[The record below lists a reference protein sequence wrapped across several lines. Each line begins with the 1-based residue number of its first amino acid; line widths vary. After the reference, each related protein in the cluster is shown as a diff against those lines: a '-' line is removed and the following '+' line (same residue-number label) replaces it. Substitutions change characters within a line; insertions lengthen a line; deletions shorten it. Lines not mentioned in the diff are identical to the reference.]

1 MDIKIL
7 LCVYV
12 VSFILLFIYL
22 KIDSIIYWNKE
33 KKNYA
38 ELRQE
43 RDKRSNS
50 VPLYS
55 CYDEDAH
62 KRKYTTDTSILKS
75 AKSDEIKSLTIQYLD
90 DNNDAYKYIEIMT
103 ED

>member
-1 MDIKIL
+1 MA
-7 LCVYV
+7 
-12 VSFILLFIYL
+12 FILLFIYL

-33 KKNYA
+33 KNHYA

-50 VPLYS
+50 IPLYS
-55 CYDEDAH
+55 WYDEDAH
-62 KRKYTTDTSILKS
+62 KRKHTTDQSILKS
-75 AKSDEIKSLTIQYLD
+75 ANSDVIKSLTIQYLD
-90 DNNDAYKYIEIMT
+90 NNYDAYKYIDIMT

>member
-1 MDIKIL
+1 M

-12 VSFILLFIYL
+12 VAFILLLIYL
-22 KIDSIIYWNKE
+22 KIDSIIYRNKE
-33 KKNYA
+33 NKHYA

-55 CYDEDAH
+55 FYDDDAH
-62 KRKYTTDTSILKS
+62 KMKYTTDKSILNS
-75 AKSDEIKSLTIQYLD
+75 VKSDEIKSLTILYL
-90 DNNDAYKYIEIMT
+90 DNNDDASKYIEIMT